1 MMWEGENL
9 LLDGALRGG
18 LIGVIGGVGEVHVDA
33 GRVEILGWDGLGI
46 EVLRVLRFGFGVGFG
61 EMKPSVMADG
71 GERKGEN
78 SRYGAQVLVKLA

>member
-1 MMWEGENL
+1 
-9 LLDGALRGG
+9 LDRALQGWM
-18 LIGVIGGVGEVHVDA
+18 IGVVGGVGEFHGDA
-33 GRVEILGWDGLGI
+33 GRVEILGWEGLGI
-46 EVLRVLRFGFGVGFG
+46 EVLRVLRFGLGVGFG